1 MHKAS
6 LIEESKLCLEIC
18 KGRICLKKDRMGDT
32 HDTILFE
39 SYSKFN
45 TYRQLNLTNDF
56 DMNSETE
63 ICLNSII
70 KESDDES
77 ILSHVKLEKI
87 QNSPS

>member
-1 MHKAS
+1 
-6 LIEESKLCLEIC
+6 
-18 KGRICLKKDRMGDT
+18 MGDT

-39 SYSKFN
+39 SYNKFN

-77 ILSHVKLEKI
+77 ILSHVKLKKI